1 MRRGVRIGI
10 DVGKA
15 RVGVAR
21 TDPDGL
27 IATPVETLAR
37 TTDGVADVGA
47 VRDLV
52 VELDALEVIVGLPIA
67 LSGRDTAS
75 TQDARDF
82 ARTIARAVS
91 VPVRLVDERLSTV
104 SAQGALRA
112 SGRKGRSQR
121 SVIDQVA
128 AVIIVQHALDLERSS
143 GRPPGRTV
151 DATPET
157 GGDDAAAATDER
169 L

>member
-21 TDPDGL
+21 TDPDGI

-37 TTDGVADVGA
+37 TADGVADVGA

-52 VELDALEVIVGLPIA
+52 DELDALEVIVGLPIA

-75 TQDARDF
+75 TQDARGF
-82 ARTIARAVS
+82 AEAIARAVR

-151 DATPET
+151 DVTRET
-157 GGDDAAAATDER
+157 GGDDAAPATDER
-169 L
+169 Q